1 MKNIKT
7 LILSS
12 SLVFASAAFAYAADS
27 GTTALPFL
35 KMDMGAKYYGMGGAA
50 VAYADDITGASFYN
64 PAALGQVQ
72 SFQLSGTTFES
83 AMDMNYTY
91 GGIAVPVGFLSFF
104 GNHPLNI
111 GASVYMFDKGDM
123 EDGVTTRSVG
133 KDTSLAL
140 SVGEHIGT
148 NTWDFMGSSS
158 DLEHYLGINAK
169 YIRSTLPKPVSG
181 EVTADVFAFD
191 AGYQAVL
198 DKHFGVGVAFK
209 NIGSKVKYIKEEDP
223 LPYTIAA
230 GAFFTPVEVEYVRWT
245 LSADYLAYVREQ
257 ENRVRL
263 GSEAV
268 FMDILSVR
276 GGLKLM
282 EEIENEYSIGFG
294 LKLFGFE
301 VDFGTILNPQF
312 NDDKVYQASISYKFP
327 VKKEEPRAQ
336 KETGTDKKIKD
347 YGEYKQKQTQ
357 EAQEK
362 AERNQSPIL
371 YQ

>member
-7 LILSS
+7 FILSS
-12 SLVFASAAFAYAADS
+12 SLILAAAAVASAADV

-83 AMDMNYTY
+83 ALDMKYTY
-91 GGIAVPVGFLSFF
+91 GGFAVPVGFLSFF
-104 GNHPLNI
+104 GNNPLNI
-111 GASVYMFDKGDM
+111 GASVYMFDKGDI
-123 EDGVTTRSVG
+123 EDGTDTRNIG
-133 KDTSLAL
+133 KDSSLAL
-140 SVGEHIGT
+140 TIGEHIGT
-148 NTWDFMGSSS
+148 NTWDFLGSSS

-169 YIRSTLPKPVSG
+169 YIRSTLPKPTAG
-181 EVTADVFAFD
+181 DVTADVFAFD

-198 DKHFGVGVAFK
+198 DKHFGVGVAVK
-209 NIGSKVKYIKEEDP
+209 NIGSKVKYIKEEDS

-230 GAFFTPVEVEYVRWT
+230 GAFLTPVDIDYVKWT

-257 ENRVRL
+257 ESRVRL

-294 LKLFGFE
+294 LKLYGFE
-301 VDFGTILNPQF
+301 VDFGTILNPQL

-327 VKKEEPRAQ
+327 VKKADVKPA
-336 KETGTDKKIKD
+336 KESGADKKIKD

-357 EAQEK
+357 QAQEK